1 MNSISQYFTLEKVL
15 IYVVIAAVLI
25 TFGFIFYLFVLNFT
39 KNVEV
44 LTPTGG
50 ENWEIGQTYEITW
63 KSRGVETVGIVL
75 FKGTEP
81 RWIAKDVIAKLGRF
95 EWKIYPGQQYG
106 DDYWIAVF
114 EYPWKKGNEIAY
126 SDGAFAVVFPELGSC
141 DNLAIEN
148 EWPFLPSDYPNLRK
162 VFTTNQA
169 FKGNLGGLDGADK
182 KCQEEATSRGFEGEW
197 HAFLGGD
204 GEQELAVKRM
214 QQTPRKTDGVFV
226 EADIS
231 ATLIRGATCHRLLG
245 KNLNDFF
252 DKLSDLVIIN
262 QEKFSSGFLNNLK
275 NVWLGRI
282 DEGSSENCATIASV
296 IKDANRPLAEKYSFT
311 TTCQNWTKENKL
323 ADGYPVPFGVSKPP
337 FPRCYTK
344 EGKATDAVGIGALA
358 SGLTG
363 GARNV
368 DSFEAY
374 QGKYCD
380 TPQKLLCVE
389 E

>member
-1 MNSISQYFTLEKVL
+1 
-15 IYVVIAAVLI
+15 
-25 TFGFIFYLFVLNFT
+25 
-39 KNVEV
+39 
-44 LTPTGG
+44 
-50 ENWEIGQTYEITW
+50 
-63 KSRGVETVGIVL
+63 
-75 FKGTEP
+75 
-81 RWIAKDVIAKLGRF
+81 
-95 EWKIYPGQQYG
+95 
-106 DDYWIAVF
+106 
-114 EYPWKKGNEIAY
+114 
-126 SDGAFAVVFPELGSC
+126 
-141 DNLAIEN
+141 
-148 EWPFLPSDYPNLRK
+148 LRR
-162 VFTTNQA
+162 VFTTKQA

-182 KCQEEATSRGFEGEW
+182 KCQEEATSRGFQGKW

-226 EADIS
+226 EADVS

-262 QEKFSSGFLNNLK
+262 QEKFNSGFLNDLK

-282 DEGSSENCATIASV
+282 DEGSSENCTTIASV
-296 IKDANRPLAEKYSFT
+296 IRDANRPLAEKYSFT

-323 ADGYPVPFGVSKPP
+323 ADGYPVPFGVSKPA